1 MMKGRRINE
10 HTRRISLVFLIGAE
24 IVFWLSAIGF
34 FTSLRIPF
42 EKGEFYYG
50 DCTPRK

>member
-1 MMKGRRINE
+1 MSILAEYRWY
-10 HTRRISLVFLIGAE
+10 FLIGAE

-34 FTSLRIPF
+34 FFTSLRIPF

-50 DCTPRK
+50 NCTPRK